1 MQPLCKIAAALFLG
15 LLAGGIVGQFPPRHS
30 PRHDSK
36 PQNIAPHAF
45 AAVPLTDWQSW
56 LDDSVPLT
64 APADISAFWQGIA
77 ADQRLPAARQQLN
90 RDEAYVLLPD
100 VAFTAIL
107 RDPRFIALNPEKTG
121 PFSTDDQSQ
130 WKPAWWLR
138 LWQSGP
144 ANAIQVAGTLPSP
157 FLNDKL
163 ERYLI
168 QDLARTDPDTGLA
181 WIQTLDDP
189 FNPLADYL
197 GAVAAHDLEKAQEL
211 WTRLPSQ
218 GPTKWSRTTAAFAR
232 KTAASALVREWAK
245 SDWQSAMAWTVNH
258 LSPEDAQQTMGDMLR
273 FMGAEKSR
281 QVLEAAAGIKDSA
294 IRSLAY
300 SHTLSAEGGG
310 TIETLMDKALALP
323 ENALDQAGWGL
334 LGQRSAG
341 MVPRTADPA
350 AQAAK
355 LRSMTERVPEAH
367 RQEFIKQAAIMAGWN
382 NKPLA
387 GQLLEYLP
395 DGNAGMMAGDWVE
408 QDPMA
413 ASSWLAALPDSPK
426 RDAAVAG
433 FCRGLAPLDPKSAAE
448 WALTVQ
454 DAKLKA
460 FALQDAVG
468 AWKQKDPEAVRSWL
482 DGAGLDRA
490 PFQVDSP

>member
-1 MQPLCKIAAALFLG
+1 MQHLCKIAAALAMG
-15 LLAGGIVGQFPPRHS
+15 LLAGGIVWQFLPRHS

-36 PQNIAPHAF
+36 PENPAPHAL
-45 AAVPLTDWQSW
+45 ASVPPPDWQSW
-56 LDDSVPLT
+56 LDESAPLS
-64 APADISAFWQGIA
+64 APGDVTAFWQGIA
-77 ADQRLPAARQQLN
+77 ATQKLPAARQQLN

-100 VAFTAIL
+100 AAFTAIL
-107 RDPRFIALNPEKTG
+107 GDPRFIALNPEKTDT
-121 PFSTDDQSQ
+121 FHTDDRSQ

-144 ANAIQVAGTLPSP
+144 ANAIRVAGTLPSP
-157 FLNDKL
+157 FLNYKL

-168 QDLARTDPDTGLA
+168 QDLARTDPDIGLA

-189 FNPLADYL
+189 LNPLAGYL
-197 GAVAAHDLEKAQEL
+197 GAVATHDLKKAQEL
-211 WTRLPSQ
+211 WTLLPSD
-218 GPTKWSRTTAAFAR
+218 GPTKWSRATAAFAR
-232 KTAASALVREWAK
+232 KIAASAVVREWAK
-245 SDWQSAMAWTVNH
+245 SDWQSAMAWAATH

-273 FMGAEKSR
+273 FMGGEKSR
-281 QVLEAAAGIKDSA
+281 QVLEAAAGIEDSA

-300 SHTLSAEGGG
+300 SHTLSAEGSG

-323 ENALDQAGWGL
+323 ENALDQAGWAL

-350 AQAAK
+350 SQAAK
-355 LRSMTERVPEAH
+355 LKSMAERVPEAF
-367 RQEFIKQAAIMAGWN
+367 RQGFIKQAAIMAGWN

-395 DGNAGMMAGDWVE
+395 DGNAGMMAGEWVE

-413 ASSWLAALPDSPK
+413 ASAWLAALPDSPK

-433 FCRGLAPLDPKSAAE
+433 FCRGLSPLDPQSAAD
-448 WALTVQ
+448 WALTVR

-460 FALQDAVG
+460 SALQDAVG

-482 DGAGLDRA
+482 DEAGLDVAR
-490 PFQVDSP
+490 F